1 MSRKTEAGD
10 LAHMRAALG
19 LARRSL
25 GAAWPNPAVGCVLV
39 RPAAAGG
46 PQVGRVVG
54 RGWTQSGGRPHGETE
69 ALARAGAAAAGATAY
84 ISLEPCNHH
93 GKTPP
98 CTDALIAAGIK
109 RAVITLEDPD
119 PRVSGAGIA
128 QLRSAGIETV
138 VGVCTE
144 EGRELNAGFF
154 LRLAEGRPL
163 VTLKLATTLD
173 GRIATRAGESRWI
186 TGEVSRAWAHA
197 LRASHDAIMV
207 GLGTVEADDPR
218 LTCRLPGLEQ
228 RSPIRVV
235 VDSRLRLSL
244 KSHLVTGARQTPT
257 WVITGDG
264 ARAARK
270 KALAAAGVEVI
281 AVAAGAEGRPDPRA
295 ALLALGDRGLT
306 RVLVEGGS
314 RLAASLLAARLVD
327 RIVWARAPS
336 LIGGDGVPAVEAFGV
351 ERLTEAMG
359 FRRLAVRRSGPD
371 LLETYRREP

>member
-1 MSRKTEAGD
+1 
-10 LAHMRAALG
+10 MRAALG

-25 GAAWPNPAVGCVLV
+25 GSAWPNPAVGCVLV
-39 RPAAAGG
+39 RPAGAGG
-46 PQVGRVVG
+46 PEAGRVVG
-54 RGWTQSGGRPHGETE
+54 RGWTQPGGRPHGETE

-98 CTDALIAAGIK
+98 CTDALIAAGVK

-119 PRVSGAGIA
+119 PRVSGGGIA
-128 QLRSAGIETV
+128 QLRGAGIETE
-138 VGVCTE
+138 VGVCAE

-163 VTLKLATTLD
+163 VTLKLATTMD
-173 GRIATRAGESRWI
+173 GRIATRTGESRWI

-207 GLGTVEADDPR
+207 GLGTVATDDPR

-235 VDSRLRLSL
+235 VDSRLRLSR
-244 KSHLVTGARQTPT
+244 KSRLVTGARRTPT

-264 ARAARK
+264 APAARR
-270 KALAAAGVEVI
+270 KALEAAGVEVI
-281 AVAAGAEGRPDPRA
+281 AVAPGAEGRPDPRA
-295 ALLALGDRGLT
+295 ALSALGDRGLT
-306 RVLVEGGS
+306 RVLVEGGG
-314 RLAASLLAARLVD
+314 RLAASLMAARLVD

-371 LLETYRREP
+371 LLETYRRDP